1 MLRWKSGW
9 QEVIGV
15 DRNSVDLLRYYIL
28 ERVEE
33 IGRMALTVTGD
44 YPVLLT
50 VKRLPKELD
59 RLVIVGDG
67 RAKVYHLEPKVKKEE
82 GDKIEHVEYDGTER
96 LFQPEPEGRAEAWFG
111 EVMGALSNEL
121 GRKGLSAER

>member
-1 MLRWKSGW
+1 MKAPAYLVVEYEDGSEKKIAFDQLSRPLRLELSRMGVCPPPSEGPEVLKHYLLLRWKSGW
-9 QEVIGV
+9 QEVIVV

-59 RLVIVGDG
+59 RLVI
-67 RAKVYHLEPKVKKEE
+67 
-82 GDKIEHVEYDGTER
+82 
-96 LFQPEPEGRAEAWFG
+96 
-111 EVMGALSNEL
+111 
-121 GRKGLSAER
+121 